1 MFPFLYRLSF
11 FEAKKFASYGRIFER
26 WIYPKKYLL
35 EMRRIITLEICGIY
49 RKAVSTAI
57 NATYGEHRIKWHFRA
72 SACRS
77 LVWFVALLDLSLRPR
92 QQGLVTLCDRATSA
106 GLDLQFA

>member
-11 FEAKKFASYGRIFER
+11 FEAKKFASYWRIFER

-49 RKAVSTAI
+49 RKKPLVQPLMQHTENTA
-57 NATYGEHRIKWHFRA
+57 
-72 SACRS
+72 
-77 LVWFVALLDLSLRPR
+77 LSGIFERPR
-92 QQGLVTLCDRATSA
+92 VAR
-106 GLDLQFA
+106 